1 MKRIYFFM
9 KRFFKWK
16 GFLLFFSVA
25 KEMKWKE
32 NYFYQPSF
40 CNLRKLDIISSFWA
54 QLWSKWSLL
63 GLSCR
68 NEIGFSQI
76 MDLWFISSSFT
87 LTQAQNYFNRHNGV
101 YWVQAYSETFYHYHN
116 HGNWSDGP
124 ELHQARANFAAGIV
138 TDEITQEKLLLVTGG
153 FSTM

>member
-1 MKRIYFFM
+1 MI
-9 KRFFKWK
+9 
-16 GFLLFFSVA
+16 LFRHSG
-25 KEMKWKE
+25 
-32 NYFYQPSF
+32 PSY
-40 CNLRKLDIISSFWA
+40 DQSDHYWP
-54 QLWSKWSLL
+54 L

-124 ELHQARANFAAGIV
+124 ELLQARVNFAAGIV